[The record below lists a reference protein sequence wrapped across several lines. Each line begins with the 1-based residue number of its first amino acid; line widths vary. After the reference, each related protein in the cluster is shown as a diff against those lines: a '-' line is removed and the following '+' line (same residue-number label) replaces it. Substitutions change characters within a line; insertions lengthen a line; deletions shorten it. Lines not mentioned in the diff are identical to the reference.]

1 MSESEFGKYRL
12 IAELGHGGMADVFLA
27 VVRGPAGLGFSKL
40 LVVKKLRPNL
50 VEDPEFVAMLIDE
63 ARIAARLN
71 HPNVVQTIEVG
82 EVDGQYFIAMEFLEG
97 QPLHRI
103 MHRAERNKVQ
113 IPKLLNYRIVADVL
127 AGLHHAHQL
136 ADYDGTSLQ
145 VVHRDV
151 TPHNVFVTY
160 EGQVKVVDFGVAKA
174 IGRSSET
181 RTGVVKGKITYM
193 APEQAMAKPL
203 DRRADLFSAGV
214 LLWESAVGSRMWK
227 GMQDVEIM
235 NRLLSGSIPSSPRS
249 VNPDAPEAIDAICRK
264 ALALDPEDRYPT
276 AEAFQNDIE
285 AFLAEEGVGS
295 MSMRGSTPRLHTNR
309 DLGRLVCELFDDRRK
324 QIREVIERQLS
335 VLKGESMRPPKPFT
349 VDPSSNPTF
358 SETLRSDGPGP
369 RPGTRSD
376 EIPSQDA
383 TAQTLVT
390 SGDSKTS
397 SGRRLGARVALAF
410 AALLAIAG
418 GVWARSLQTGALPVG
433 NAPAAVTATEAAA
446 TPAVP
451 APQQVEPTTLVLT
464 LRASPPKAK
473 FYLDDGPPLD
483 NPYIGTQPRDG
494 KQHTL
499 RIEADGHA
507 TKTRELVFDQDV
519 VVDVALDKD
528 KRRVVPPPRPLTPP
542 NVGATLTPP
551 PKPPTK
557 PARPLDTDNPFK

>member
-82 EVDGQYFIAMEFLEG
+82 EVEGQYFIAMEFLEG

-113 IPKLLNYRIVADVL
+113 IPKLLHYRIVADVL

-136 ADYDGTSLQ
+136 ADYDGTSLE

-174 IGRSSET
+174 IGRASET

-214 LLWESAVGSRMWK
+214 LLWEGAAGIRMWK

-235 NRLLSGSIPSSPRS
+235 NRLLSGTIPASPKS
-249 VNPDAPEAIDAICRK
+249 VNPSAPDRIDAICRR
-264 ALALDPEDRYPT
+264 ALAIDPEQRYPT

-285 AFLAEEGVGS
+285 AFLAEEGAGA
-295 MSMRGSTPRLHTNR
+295 MSVRGSVPRLHTNR
-309 DLGRLVCELFDDRRK
+309 DLGRLVSELFEDRRK
-324 QIREVIERQLS
+324 QIRDVIERQLS
-335 VLKGESMRPPKPFT
+335 VLKGESLRPPKPVA

-358 SETLRSDGPGP
+358 SETLRSDGPVLP
-369 RPGTRSD
+369 RPSSARARA
-376 EIPSQDA
+376 EEAPSQDA

-390 SGDSKTS
+390 SGDSIST
-397 SGRRLGARVALAF
+397 GRRLGARVALGL

-418 GVWARSLQTGALPVG
+418 GLWARNLRSTTLPAG
-433 NAPAAVTATEAAA
+433 PPAAAPTEAAA
-446 TPAVP
+446 RTDGIPTSEP
-451 APQQVEPTTLVLT
+451 KPVESASLVLT
-464 LRASPPKAK
+464 LRANPPKTK
-473 FYLDDGPPLD
+473 FYLDDGPALD
-483 NPYIGTQPRDG
+483 NPYIGTHPRDG
-494 KQHTL
+494 MPHKL
-499 RIEADGHA
+499 RIEAEGHVS
-507 TKTRELVFDQDV
+507 KTRELVFDNDV

-528 KRRVVPPPRPLTPP
+528 KPRPPQRAAPPRPAPP
-542 NVGATLTPP
+542 APPTKPP
-551 PKPPTK
+551 PK